1 MAEFSF
7 MGDDPE
13 TAALR
18 KLVTDLQTA
27 AKQQTLQANLQKQL
41 ANPGTAVLALEAA
54 DGGPT
59 GGFLDDLA
67 ADSNSQDA
75 RLTALEQSDSTFGA
89 LMDIAKMG
97 VQIYTGGIP
106 IPGGQ

>member
-7 MGDDPE
+7 LGDDPE

-18 KLVTDLQTA
+18 RLVADLQA
-27 AKQQTLQANLQKQL
+27 ANKQQTLQANLQKQL
-41 ANPGTAVLALEAA
+41 NQPGTAVFALEAA

-75 RLTALEQSDSTFGA
+75 RITALEQADSTFGT

-97 VQIYTGGIP
+97 VQIYSGGIP
-106 IPGGQ
+106 VPGGQ

>member
-41 ANPGTAVLALEAA
+41 AVFALEAA

-75 RLTALEQSDSTFGA
+75 RLTALEQADSTFGT

-106 IPGGQ
+106 MPGGQ

>member
-41 ANPGTAVLALEAA
+41 ANPGTAVFLHLKLQTAA
-54 DGGPT
+54 QL
-59 GGFLDDLA
+59 GGFLM
-67 ADSNSQDA
+67 
-75 RLTALEQSDSTFGA
+75 T
-89 LMDIAKMG
+89 
-97 VQIYTGGIP
+97 
-106 IPGGQ
+106 

>member
-7 MGDDPE
+7 LGDDPE
-13 TAALR
+13 ITALR
-18 KLVTDLQTA
+18 RLVADLQA
-27 AKQQTLQANLQKQL
+27 ANKQQMLQANLQKQL
-41 ANPGTAVLALEAA
+41 NQPGTAVFALEAA

-75 RLTALEQSDSTFGA
+75 RITALEQADSTFGT

-106 IPGGQ
+106 MPGAQ